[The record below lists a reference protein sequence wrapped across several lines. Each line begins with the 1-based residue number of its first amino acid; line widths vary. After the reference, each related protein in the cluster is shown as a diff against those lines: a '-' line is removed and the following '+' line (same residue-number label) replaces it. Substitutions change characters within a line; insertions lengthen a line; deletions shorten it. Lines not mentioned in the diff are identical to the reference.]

1 MMLPFTIDGHNDVL
15 SKIAG
20 SNAPDPLALFD
31 AGTHDWHLDR
41 PRMKAGGVLGGFFA
55 IWGRSECDATDY
67 DELMSSLE
75 YDVPLPDE
83 LPQEVAMQRSV
94 RLASYLIQLD
104 QRGALHICRDAAD
117 LRRTCEAGE
126 IGAIMHME
134 GAEAIG
140 PDLLALD
147 LFYAA
152 GLRSLGPVWSRNNI
166 FCDGVPFR
174 FPASPDTGGGLTE
187 IGRTLVVRCNE
198 LGVLVDLSHMTEAGY
213 WDVAK
218 TSDAPLVATH
228 SCVHAICANARN
240 LTDAQ
245 LRAVAD
251 RGGVVGL
258 NYAAQFLRP
267 DGQRDPDV
275 SLDLVLAHLDHMI
288 DVMGEDSVALG
299 SDYDGATVP
308 NGIDG
313 VEKLPALLNAMEVH
327 GYKRDRITK
336 IANAN
341 WLRVLTDTWGG

>member
-1 MMLPFTIDGHNDVL
+1 MTLPFTIDGHNDVL

-31 AGTHDWHLDR
+31 TGTQDWHLDR
-41 PRMKAGGVLGGFFA
+41 PRMTAGGVLGGFFA
-55 IWGRSECDATDY
+55 IWGPSEHDATDY
-67 DELMSSLE
+67 DGLMSQPE
-75 YDVPLPDE
+75 YDAPLPDA

-94 RLASYLIQLD
+94 MLASYLIQLEE
-104 QRGALHICRDAAD
+104 RGSLRICRNAAE
-117 LRRTCEAGE
+117 LKRSCETGE

-187 IGRTLVVRCNE
+187 AGRALVVRCNE
-198 LGVLVDLSHMTEAGY
+198 LGVLVDLSHMTEAGF

-218 TSDAPLVATH
+218 TSNAPLVATH
-228 SCVHAICANARN
+228 SCVHAICPHTRN

-245 LRAVAD
+245 LRTIAD

-267 DGQRDPDV
+267 DGRRDPDIP
-275 SLDLVLAHLDHMI
+275 LEQVLAHLDHMI
-288 DVMGEDSVALG
+288 DVMGEDCVALG

-308 NGIDG
+308 RPIDG
-313 VEKLPALLNAMEVH
+313 VEKIPALLSTMEAH
-327 GYKRDRITK
+327 GYKQDRITK

-341 WLRVLTDTWGG
+341 WLRVLADTWGG